1 MAAQGRVVYDME
13 RRGPAD
19 LLLFFITLVL
29 LAVGL
34 IMVLSSSSYDA
45 MLTYGDSLFYFKRQ
59 LIFMIGGFFA
69 MFVMMNISPAF
80 VKSLVVPVM
89 LACIVMLLLVPF
101 IGIEVNGARRWL
113 GTQSIRFAPAEIAKP
128 VVIVFFA
135 MWLTSLG
142 KKNLQTLKGF
152 VYTLGVLAIIPV
164 LVVIE
169 DLGTAIAI
177 AGALVCMMIAAEV
190 PWKYLFGTMGAGLA
204 GVVAMIAVKPYRIQ
218 RIMVWLDPFSDPLK
232 GGYQAVQSL
241 YALGSGGLFGV
252 GLGASRQKLLHL
264 PERHTDFIFSIIGE
278 ELGFIGAAFVILLF
292 ALFIWRGFYIAM
304 HLDDKFKSLTAF
316 GLTAVIGIQAMIN
329 IGVAVGF
336 LPVTGITLPFIS
348 YGGTSLVF
356 MLATVGFLLN
366 MSRYM
371 KR

>member
-1 MAAQGRVVYDME
+1 MVNEME

-19 LLLFFITLVL
+19 LLLFFIMLVL

-69 MFVMMNISPAF
+69 MFVMMNISPNA
-80 VKSLVVPVM
+80 VKR
-89 LACIVMLLLVPF
+89 LAIPFMIVCVVMLLLVPF
-101 IGIEVNGARRWL
+101 VGIEVNGARRWL
-113 GTQSIRFAPAEIAKP
+113 GTKSIRFAPAEIAKP
-128 VVIVFFA
+128 VVIVFFS

-152 VYTLGVLAIIPV
+152 IYTLGVLAIIPV

-169 DLGTAIAI
+169 DLGTAITI
-177 AGALVCMMIAAEV
+177 AGALVCMMIAAQV
-190 PWKYLFGTMGAGLA
+190 PWRYLGGTVAAGVA
-204 GVVAMIAVKPYRIQ
+204 GVVAMIIMKPYRLKRIQ
-218 RIMVWLDPFSDPLK
+218 VWLDPFSDPL
-232 GGYQAVQSL
+232 GNGYQAVQSL
-241 YALGSGGLFGV
+241 YALGSGGFFGV

-304 HLDDKFKSLTAF
+304 HLEDKFKSLTAF

-371 KR
+371 KQ

>member
-1 MAAQGRVVYDME
+1 MDME

-34 IMVLSSSSYDA
+34 IMVLSASSYDA
-45 MLTYGDSLFYFKRQ
+45 MLTYGDALFYFKRQ
-59 LIFMIGGFFA
+59 FLFMIFGFFA
-69 MFVMMNISPAF
+69 MFIMMNISPAF
-80 VKSLVVPVM
+80 VKRMAIPFMIACIIM
-89 LACIVMLLLVPF
+89 LALVPF

-113 GTQSIRFAPAEIAKP
+113 GTQSVRFAPAEIAKP

-142 KKNLQTLKGF
+142 KKNLQTFKGF
-152 VYTLGVLAIIPV
+152 FYTLVVLAIIPG

-169 DLGTAIAI
+169 DLGTAISI

-190 PWKYLFGTMGAGLA
+190 PWKYLGGTVAAGAA
-204 GVVAMIAVKPYRIQ
+204 GVVAMIAVKPYRIN
-218 RIMVWLDPFSDPLK
+218 RILVWLDPFSDPL
-232 GGYQAVQSL
+232 GNGYQAVQSL

-292 ALFIWRGFYIAM
+292 ALFIWRGFYIAI

-371 KR
+371 KH